1 MLVMKPLV
9 ANFELGFNRGLRIKM
24 LSDCTDWLAERN
36 ASSPSCA
43 ACLADLQLPWND
55 TDNLTALANLTA
67 DGESSAALLSPSLPG
82 CIGLSALGGLLEVIS
97 TMCLAYPEYKAKL
110 GQPYSACTQKLLLL
124 ANLLLMGIASLL
136 YIVGSWF
143 GPVSLSV
150 PTVMV
155 SKLVGNM
162 AIMGAVLK
170 MTDFPK
176 EQQVGTFCI
185 AMAILTLP
193 DVGPSDQEGQDAV
206 TLVSQP
212 VAIIWTVLLMAA
224 TIACC
229 VGMVG
234 LARRAKQHRPASN
247 GVSLAVYV
255 TAQVTSAVI
264 GTSVSKMFA
273 LAEPSVLA
281 VLLVLA
287 VFFAAI
293 NVVSLILAA
302 KAVDQAMFVPMQTCA
317 TLLVNMVTGL
327 LVWEE
332 FKVITAW
339 GAYFSVHAIMMLAV
353 YLLSP
358 SDWVQ
363 QYRNRR
369 VMRKLA
375 QQVYL
380 DAPRIEEG
388 FANLV
393 ELFSGR
399 EDGLPP
405 EHAGGGSCKS
415 TTSASPG
422 PPAAAASGAPAT
434 AAEAE
439 GAEVDGGKQARRSC
453 SMPAGSSGGAVP
465 TTGRRSVGMPNLPQ
479 VLRKPKGERAQ
490 VQPMLGSARDADEEA
505 WGGARAEDDGASPHS
520 PSEVHM
526 AEVAVILE
534 SSCRQEE
541 GSGTPEVSQESSNSV
556 RLMSVSGVGSPRA
569 SVAPSVAVDALSG
582 EPGGLAAVAEPGE
595 SDRGSDSVERSQ
607 QLKTLFAGAGS
618 AAAQQPDATPP
629 SETRRRSLDPSSREP
644 ASSTA
649 SSSGGGQRGMSGSLS
664 AAQLALASIFRP
676 AGPPDEVSMALRET
690 EVQAWVD
697 TLVVEPP
704 RFEPPSVLRSHS
716 APSGQ
721 SSESDGGAD
730 RIAHA

>member
-1 MLVMKPLV
+1 ML
-9 ANFELGFNRGLRIKM
+9 A
-24 LSDCTDWLAERN
+24 CTEWLAEQN
-36 ASSPSCA
+36 ASSSSCA
-43 ACLADLQLPWND
+43 VCLTELQQPEPPWND
-55 TDNLTALANLTA
+55 TGNLTAFANATT
-67 DGESSAALLSPSLPG
+67 DGESPPLISPSLPG

-97 TMCLAYPEYKAKL
+97 TMCLAYPEYRAKM
-110 GQPYSACTQKLLLL
+110 GKPYSACAQKLLLL
-124 ANLLLMGIASLL
+124 ANLALMGIASLL

-155 SKLVGNM
+155 SKLLGNM

-170 MTDFPK
+170 MSDFPK

-185 AMAILTLP
+185 ACAILTLP

-206 TLVSQP
+206 GLVSQP
-212 VAIIWTVLLMAA
+212 IAIIWTVLLMAA

-234 LARRAKQHRPASN
+234 LARRAKRQRPASN

-273 LAEPSVLA
+273 LASPAVLA

-302 KAVDQAMFVPMQTCA
+302 KAVDQAIFVPMQTCA
-317 TLLVNMVTGL
+317 TLLVNMATGL
-327 LVWEE
+327 LVWED
-332 FKVITAW
+332 FKVVTAW
-339 GAYFSVHAIMMLAV
+339 GAYISVHAIMMLAI

-363 QYRNRR
+363 MYRNRK

-388 FANLV
+388 FANFV

-405 EHAGGGSCKS
+405 EHAGGGSFKS
-415 TTSASPG
+415 TTSAPPG
-422 PPAAAASGAPAT
+422 LPGETEGAPG

-439 GAEVDGGKQARRSC
+439 GAEVDGGKQARRSR
-453 SMPAGSSGGAVP
+453 SLPAGSCDAATP
-465 TTGRRSVGMPNLPQ
+465 RRSVHLPTLPQ
-479 VLRKPKGERAQ
+479 ALRKPKGERAQ
-490 VQPMLGSARDADEEA
+490 VQPMLHGSRDVDEEA
-505 WGGARAEDDGASPHS
+505 WGVARAEGASPHS

-534 SSCRQEE
+534 SSCRQED
-541 GSGTPEVSQESSNSV
+541 SSAAAEVETDT
-556 RLMSVSGVGSPRA
+556 RLMSVSGVGA
-569 SVAPSVAVDALSG
+569 SAAGATPPSSVGVAADVPSGERGLPAVD
-582 EPGGLAAVAEPGE
+582 EPGE
-595 SDRGSDSVERSQ
+595 SERGSDAERAQ
-607 QLKTLFAGAGS
+607 HLKTLFAGAGS
-618 AAAQQPDATPP
+618 PAAQPDTPAP
-629 SETRRRSLDPSSREP
+629 SETRRRSLDPSGREP
-644 ASSTA
+644 ACSTA
-649 SSSGGGQRGMSGSLS
+649 SSSASGQRGMSGSLS
-664 AAQLALASIFRP
+664 AAQLALANIFRSP
-676 AGPPDEVSMALRET
+676 GPPDEVSMALRET

-697 TLVVEPP
+697 TLEV
-704 RFEPPSVLRSHS
+704 EPPSVLRSHS

-721 SSESDGGAD
+721 TPE
-730 RIAHA
+730 